1 MAKQLTQD
9 AIDAILK
16 DADLFATVS
25 KILNVAPTSLR
36 KTLERNGNKVNR
48 MDNIESIAAAMHVE
62 PEWILEE
69 KETVA
74 KAV

>member
-16 DADLFATVS
+16 NADLYATVA
-25 KILNVAPTSLR
+25 KILKVAPSGLPQTLR
-36 KTLERNGNKVNR
+36 RNGNKVNR
-48 MDNIESIAAAMHVE
+48 MDNIKAIAAAMLVE

-69 KETVA
+69 KEEATA
-74 KAV
+74 I